1 MRLYSWFA
9 FSAVSSVQCVVT
21 FPCLAVLR
29 QYPVC
34 TRHATPDEV
43 TDGKGADL
51 IGSSSSKKRPAYDD
65 SNIDESAAQQPHAE
79 EGHEDSFHCNGRTLT
94 TKFASK
100 IAERAYCCGRPV
112 PGRGNDFNVFHMETI
127 SLDELQ
133 CKNVY

>member
-1 MRLYSWFA
+1 MRFYSWFA

-29 QYPVC
+29 QYPV
-34 TRHATPDEV
+34 
-43 TDGKGADL
+43 
-51 IGSSSSKKRPAYDD
+51 S
-65 SNIDESAAQQPHAE
+65 QQPHAE
-79 EGHEDSFHCNGRTLT
+79 EGHEDSFHCNGLTLT

-112 PGRGNDFNVFHMETI
+112 PGRGNDFNVFHMETVT
-127 SLDELQ
+127 LDELQ

>member
-1 MRLYSWFA
+1 MRFYSWFA

-43 TDGKGADL
+43 TDGRGADL
-51 IGSSSSKKRPAYDD
+51 I
-65 SNIDESAAQQPHAE
+65 AQQPHAE
-79 EGHEDSFHCNGRTLT
+79 EGHEDSFHCNGLTLT

-112 PGRGNDFNVFHMETI
+112 PGRGNDFNVFHMETVT
-127 SLDELQ
+127 LDELQ